1 MTAVELNG
9 LPYIAISIER
19 LIRILES
26 DAGADGRSFHGQLVI
41 PPDSMFRQVCQAEL
55 SELMKEYQRMTAY
68 IEQISDSWTRELFQ
82 QRFLQRKSFR
92 ELGILRGMP
101 SGTVKHE
108 IYSYVARHPEGY
120 ISSRE
125 LADRWDIH
133 VNTVNAYCRRG
144 LLAGAFKT
152 QRGHLWMIPRDAGRP
167 VSVRRYKPMEL
178 PAGFMT
184 TGELAQKRGVSP
196 GWISK
201 QCQQGNFPGA
211 IKLRNG
217 KWAIPRQHGQT
228 KNSRK
233 A

>member
-1 MTAVELNG
+1 M
-9 LPYIAISIER
+9 
-19 LIRILES
+19 RIIES
-26 DAGADGRSFHGQLVI
+26 DAGGDGRSFHGQSVI
-41 PPDSMFRQVCQAEL
+41 PTGPMFRQVCKAEL
-55 SELMKEYQRMTAY
+55 LELMGEYRRMTAY
-68 IEQISDSWTRELFQ
+68 IEQIPDSWTRELFQ

-92 ELGILRGMP
+92 ELGMLRGMP

-108 IYSYVARHPEGY
+108 IYSYIARHPEGY
-120 ISSRE
+120 MSSRE
-125 LADRWDIH
+125 LADKWELN

-152 QRGHLWMIPRDAGRP
+152 QRGHLWMIPRDAELP
-167 VSVRRYKPMEL
+167 VPVRRYKPPKL
-178 PAGFMT
+178 PADFMT
-184 TGELAQKRGVSP
+184 TGGLARKRGGSP

-201 QCQQGNFPGA
+201 QCQHGNCPGA
-211 IKLRNG
+211 IMLRYG

>member
-1 MTAVELNG
+1 LTAVDLNG

-19 LIRILES
+19 LMRIIES
-26 DAGADGRSFHGQLVI
+26 DAGGDGRSFHGQSVI
-41 PPDSMFRQVCQAEL
+41 PTGPMFRQVCKAEL
-55 SELMKEYQRMTAY
+55 LELMGEYRRMTAY
-68 IEQISDSWTRELFQ
+68 IEQIPDSWTRELFQ

-92 ELGILRGMP
+92 ELGMLRGMP

-108 IYSYVARHPEGY
+108 IYSYIARHPEGY
-120 ISSRE
+120 MSSRE
-125 LADRWDIH
+125 LADKWELN

-152 QRGHLWMIPRDAGRP
+152 QRGHLWMIPRDAELP
-167 VSVRRYKPMEL
+167 VPVRRYKPPKL
-178 PAGFMT
+178 PADFMT
-184 TGELAQKRGVSP
+184 TGELARKRGVSP

>member
-1 MTAVELNG
+1 MTTVDLNG
-9 LPYIAISIER
+9 LPYIAISLER

-26 DAGADGRSFHGQLVI
+26 DAEEDCRSFHGQSVI
-41 PPDSMFRQVCQAEL
+41 PADPMFRQVCKAEL
-55 SELMKEYQRMTAY
+55 SELMKEYHRMTAY

-82 QRFLQRKSFR
+82 QRFLQHKSFR
-92 ELGILRGMP
+92 ELGMLRGMS

-108 IYSYVARHPEGY
+108 IYSYIARHPEGF

-125 LADRWDIH
+125 LADKWELN

-152 QRGHLWMIPRDAGRP
+152 QRGHLWMIPRDAERP
-167 VSVRRYKPMEL
+167 VPVRRYKPPEL

-184 TGELAQKRGVSP
+184 TGELARKRSVSP